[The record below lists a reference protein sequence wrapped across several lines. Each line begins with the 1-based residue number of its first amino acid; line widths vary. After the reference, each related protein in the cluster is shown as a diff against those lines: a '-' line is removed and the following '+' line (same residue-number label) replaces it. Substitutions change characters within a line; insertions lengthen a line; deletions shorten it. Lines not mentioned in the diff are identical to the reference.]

1 MRDVIEPLILSVS
14 GRDRPGVLATL
25 AAVLAEEEIELVDIE
40 QATLQEFLALSFLV
54 DLNGRPGQA
63 RAVLSR
69 FFPAAT
75 ALGLAVEAR
84 PVSPEELR
92 SLKEQDLWALT
103 LLGAT
108 ATAEVVAT
116 IAGVTSRHQCNIMSV
131 RRLAEDDIR
140 AAEFI
145 LDASRCTA
153 VDAMRRDLFVEAER
167 VGVDVGLSRASVYR
181 QSKRIVVLD
190 ADSTLVAG
198 EVIDELA
205 LLAGVADRVKEI
217 TRRAMEGK
225 LDFAAALRE
234 RVALLR
240 GLPVERLREV
250 EERLPLTPGA
260 EEMIAALRAL
270 GYKVGVISGGFT
282 FFTDSL
288 KRRLKLDYAF
298 ANELEIEDGRLTGH
312 VVPPIVDAEGKA
324 ERLRSIAQWERVPL
338 SQVVGVGDGANDIP
352 MLQTAGLGVAF
363 RAKEAAKRAADG
375 AIHQESLLGLLYLL
389 GVSQAD
395 LRDLAAKG

>member
-14 GRDRPGVLATL
+14 GRDRPGVLAVL
-25 AAVLAEEEIELVDIE
+25 AAVLAREEIELVDIE

-54 DLNGRPGQA
+54 DLNGKAEAA
-63 RAVLSR
+63 RAVLER

-75 ALGLAVEAR
+75 ELGLAVEAR

-92 SLKEQDLWALT
+92 TLSEKDLWALT
-103 LLGAT
+103 LLGPAAT
-108 ATAEVVAT
+108 AAMVAT
-116 IAGVTSRHQCNIMSV
+116 IAGVTSRHGANIVSV

-145 LDASRCTA
+145 VDASRCQA
-153 VDAMRRDLFVEAER
+153 VDAMRRDLFLEAEA

-181 QSKRIVVLD
+181 QSKRVVVLD

-205 LLAGVADRVKEI
+205 QLAGVADQVKEI
-217 TRRAMEGK
+217 TRRAMEGR
-225 LDFAAALRE
+225 LDFGAALRE

-240 GLPVERLREV
+240 GLPVERLREI

-270 GYKVGVISGGFT
+270 GFKVGVISGGFS

-298 ANELEIEDGRLTGH
+298 ANELEIEDGKLTGH

-324 ERLRSIAQWERVPL
+324 ERLRTIAQWERVPL

-352 MLQTAGLGVAF
+352 MLQAAGLGVAF
-363 RAKEAAKRAADG
+363 RAKEVAKRAADG
-375 AIHQESLLGLLYLL
+375 AIHQDSLLGLLYLL
-389 GVSQAD
+389 GVSQQD
-395 LRDLAAKG
+395 LKELLARG